1 MPQMPTT
8 RIDLPPSDDPSDYAF
23 HHDIRVRFAETD
35 AMGVAH
41 HSSYVAWFE
50 ESRVAYLRDLGHPY
64 AAIRE
69 QGFDFA
75 VLELFAQYRRSAR
88 FEDVI
93 TVHTRVASVRGATFQ
108 MDYLLTVDDDV
119 CALAATVHGV
129 VDATGRATR
138 APGWL
143 KHLLAGA

>member
-1 MPQMPTT
+1 M
-8 RIDLPPSDDPSDYAF
+8 RIDLDIPLDRAAYSFA
-23 HHDIRVRFAETD
+23 HDVRVRFAETD

-50 ESRVAYLRDLGHPY
+50 EARVAYLRELGHPY

-69 QGFDFA
+69 GGHEFA

-88 FEDVI
+88 FEEVV
-93 TVHTRVASVRGATFQ
+93 TVHTRVGSVRGATFQ
-108 MDYLLTVDDDV
+108 MDYLLTIGDDV

-129 VDATGRATR
+129 VDPTGRAVR
-138 APGWL
+138 APAWL
-143 KHLLAGA
+143 RDLLSNA